1 MLPFLAQRNMKDKH
15 SSLTKNSFF
24 SVLRFFLLVIL
35 CISASV
41 ILVWPL
47 WKFSLSFPKIYT
59 ITILTLAGIAAIFLI
74 INKIRKS
81 NIRSVIKFLVN
92 LLIILF
98 GSIFSIKLVL
108 IEKKL
113 IALGVF
119 ILSIALIVIFNYVMN
134 RIRHE

>member
-1 MLPFLAQRNMKDKH
+1 MKEKQT
-15 SSLTKNSFF
+15 SLIKNRFF
-24 SVLRFFLLVIL
+24 SVLRFFLLVVL

-59 ITILTLAGIAAIFLI
+59 ITILSLAGLAFLFLI

-81 NIRSVIKFLVN
+81 RVSSVIKFFGN
-92 LLIILF
+92 LLLILF
-98 GSIFSIKLVL
+98 GLIFSIKLVL
-108 IEKKL
+108 TEKQV
-113 IALGVF
+113 IALLVF
-119 ILSIALIVIFNYVMN
+119 LFSIALVLNYILN